1 MAIESIDKALAKTP
15 DAMERAPTAP
25 LVSTVLLS
33 LTGPPGLLPS

>member
-25 LVSTVLLS
+25 LVSLLS